1 LCCAIKSHRSNH
13 FPAPASVRSP
23 RVSRRRAGWVS
34 SLERRILMGV
44 SNGHWVAAP
53 PDMTVFSVKS
63 AHLQKAYAGSIKR
76 DLARI
81 RIFVVA
87 DRESKACM
95 SVVWPELRVP
105 QDPTCA
111 ALDGLLTAS
120 SPALLSFPL
129 LLSTQLSSS
138 GWPGWLA
145 APVTLLLYT
154 STPDSC

>member
-1 LCCAIKSHRSNH
+1 
-13 FPAPASVRSP
+13 
-23 RVSRRRAGWVS
+23 
-34 SLERRILMGV
+34 MGV

-63 AHLQKAYAGSIKR
+63 ARLQKAYVGSIKR

-81 RIFVVA
+81 RSFVVA
-87 DRESKACM
+87 ERESNACM
-95 SVVWPELRVP
+95 SVVWPELRVSP
-105 QDPTCA
+105 GPYA